1 MTVETPPAAEP
12 SPPATPPA
20 PDAPLGDGGTAAL
33 KAERERAD
41 KLEKELKK
49 RDADLEKARIASL
62 DENAR
67 AIEEAK
73 AAVKTEVTA
82 EYEARMMGLRV
93 QARAGAFHDP
103 ELVVGLLTL
112 PEGATNEEIDQ
123 ALATVAT
130 EKPYLV
136 KSPNALPAMPQGP
149 RGSGAP
155 TEGDDDWLTKAVN
168 AKRFG

>member
-1 MTVETPPAAEP
+1 MTVETPPVVEET
-12 SPPATPPA
+12 PPAAPPA
-20 PDAPLGDGGTAAL
+20 PDAPLGDGGQAAL

-49 RDADLEKARIASL
+49 RDAELEKARIAAL

-73 AAVKTEVTA
+73 IAARTEVVG
-82 EYEARMMGLRV
+82 EYEAKMMGLRV
-93 QARAGAFHDP
+93 QARASAFHDP
-103 ELVVGLLTL
+103 EMVVGLLTL
-112 PEGATNEEIDQ
+112 PEGATDDEIDQ
-123 ALATVAT
+123 ALAKVAT

-136 KSPNALPAMPQGP
+136 KTPSSLPTMPQGP
-149 RGSGAP
+149 RSTGGP